1 MSVCPLTKQA
11 CTDTCAW
18 YRGKTEAKCAAIT
31 ALAGVAVR
39 GREVSDR
46 LAAINNELHQ
56 VAEALE
62 LAALNENAAKQPKA
76 VHEITDQELENYIR
90 ALNPLE
96 VANQYTRAMYD
107 QFTAWAA
114 ANGLKP
120 CTSAKFTRRT
130 CAVHPFTTKS
140 NKYVPIRRVK

>member
-18 YRGKTEAKCAAIT
+18 YRGKMEAKCAAIT

-62 LAALNENAAKQPKA
+62 LAALNEKTAAPKQ
-76 VHEITDQELENYIR
+76 VHEITDLELENYIKT
-90 ALNPLE
+90 LNPLE
-96 VANQYTRAMYD
+96 VANQYTRPVYD
-107 QFTAWAA
+107 QFQAWAA
-114 ANGLKP
+114 ASGLKP